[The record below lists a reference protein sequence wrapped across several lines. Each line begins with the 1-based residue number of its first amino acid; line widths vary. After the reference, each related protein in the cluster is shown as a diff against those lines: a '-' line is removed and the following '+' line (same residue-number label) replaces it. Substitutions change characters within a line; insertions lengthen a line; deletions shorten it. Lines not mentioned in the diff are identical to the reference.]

1 MAGENLPFTHTMFS
15 NIKAWL
21 NGTHH
26 GVSKKHLPRYL
37 REWNYRFNR
46 RSGDVMAW
54 VMRRM
59 ATKPGVTYGTLT
71 A

>member
-1 MAGENLPFTHTMFS
+1 MPP
-15 NIKAWL
+15 
-21 NGTHH
+21 NGTFH

-46 RSGDVMAW
+46 RNGDVASF
-54 VMRRM
+54 VLARM
-59 ATKPGVTYGTLT
+59 ATKPGVTYDVLT